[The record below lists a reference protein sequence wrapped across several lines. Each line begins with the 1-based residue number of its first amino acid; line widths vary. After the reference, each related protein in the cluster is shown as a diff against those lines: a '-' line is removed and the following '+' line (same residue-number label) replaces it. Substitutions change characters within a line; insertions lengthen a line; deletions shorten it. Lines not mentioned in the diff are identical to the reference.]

1 MSKNW
6 IAAFVILLI
15 VSGLYGIELSK
26 VPDSGNQYMQT
37 LDDLDINEAGAAW
50 APFYH
55 VRATLIDGNH
65 ARVSVPQELS
75 NQDHHELALTGAAI
89 FFGSGSERDGDAVS
103 ITQFYLLPTLGLAQA
118 CETLPEIA
126 MRWTILVQ
134 LKEPWL
140 LRYDEMIDAEVS
152 VKGTFRIDDSK
163 PYESVFYLDNATAE
177 LVS

>member
-1 MSKNW
+1 
-6 IAAFVILLI
+6 
-15 VSGLYGIELSK
+15 
-26 VPDSGNQYMQT
+26 
-37 LDDLDINEAGAAW
+37 
-50 APFYH
+50 
-55 VRATLIDGNH
+55 
-65 ARVSVPQELS
+65 
-75 NQDHHELALTGAAI
+75 
-89 FFGSGSERDGDAVS
+89 
-103 ITQFYLLPTLGLAQA
+103 
-118 CETLPEIA
+118 